1 MVSKEFL
8 NGTCAFY
15 TDPYAAGEQSPA
27 ILRETFDTN
36 QPRPL
41 PPTRIQTEAHPLP
54 LPKPLVL
61 YQDPL
66 PSADSAGTN
75 RSKTAEWHFASDAA
89 PVTSAHGS
97 FTRYSVI
104 ELLFLLKLSLSA
116 C

>member
-54 LPKPLVL
+54 SPKQLVV

-66 PSADSAGTN
+66 PSAHSAGTIHPW
-75 RSKTAEWHFASDAA
+75 SSLPHVKCQSTDM
-89 PVTSAHGS
+89 
-97 FTRYSVI
+97 FT
-104 ELLFLLKLSLSA
+104 ETGLL
-116 C
+116 CGVYINVCQ